1 MQSPA
6 VGDDQLQA
14 PGHARITQLESSLA
28 EKDLWVLMDTKL
40 NVSQQCVLSAK
51 RVYSILGYIR
61 RSVTSSRRDDPFSL
75 LSTGEA
81 VTGVLYLVWM

>member
-1 MQSPA
+1 MVYPRST
-6 VGDDQLQA
+6 V
-14 PGHARITQLESSLA
+14 LENSSA
-28 EKDLWVLMDTKL
+28 EKFLGVLLNTKL

-51 RVYSILGYIR
+51 KVYSILGYIR